1 MENNTK
7 KYILYFTLIV
17 VLFLTIVLCQLW
29 SKKKLEMEQKEVA
42 KRFIDMEFSGI
53 VNQYEEIPRGMLL
66 WLDNQFLTFGMSG
79 TPLLQ
84 NISLCDSIVKKRGS
98 DQFLLYKKDTNGVI
112 VDKVVVET
120 GYFIRYGHFE

>member
-1 MENNTK
+1 
-7 KYILYFTLIV
+7 
-17 VLFLTIVLCQLW
+17 
-29 SKKKLEMEQKEVA
+29 
-42 KRFIDMEFSGI
+42 
-53 VNQYEEIPRGMLL
+53 MLL

-120 GYFIRYGHFE
+120 GYFIRYGPFE